1 MQAIIVAMRAPARRL
16 CAGVVRRRRVLRSVH
31 LPAVAMGRTPLRADA
46 LGPRADVRDSNLSA
60 CRGIL
65 RLLAQWMAPT
75 IRAVRL
81 KLYLVAGVVTGIAAY
96 LLGAAPAWSLTI
108 GLLAP
113 AILAAVPRFL
123 HGTIAGLSTRD
134 DVATEMSGTEF
145 EDYVARIARSS
156 GLPVIMTSIT
166 GDWGVDIIVGK
177 RPNRLAIQCKR
188 QARPVGTGAIQ
199 EVVAG
204 APMQDCSKTMV
215 VTNHEFTPAA
225 RKLAELH
232 GCELVGRSELPRLR
246 STIRRLTKPSEPT
259 RA

>member
-1 MQAIIVAMRAPARRL
+1 L
-16 CAGVVRRRRVLRSVH
+16 
-31 LPAVAMGRTPLRADA
+31 AV
-46 LGPRADVRDSNLSA
+46 LSA
-60 CRGIL
+60 RSPSI
-65 RLLAQWMAPT
+65 PD
-75 IRAVRL
+75 VRL
-81 KLYLVAGVVTGIAAY
+81 KLYVVVGAVSGIAAY
-96 LLGAAPAWSLTI
+96 LLGASAVWSLACGAVAPALF
-108 GLLAP
+108 A
-113 AILAAVPRFL
+113 AIPHFL
-123 HGTIAGLSTRD
+123 RGALVGLSTRD
-134 DVATEMSGTEF
+134 DVAAEMSGTEF

-204 APMQDCSKTMV
+204 APMQDCTKTMV

-246 STIRRLTKPSEPT
+246 STIRRLTEPSEPT